1 MTSFPLDRPIDE
13 LERTARKLRGRI
25 IEMSH
30 KSGAAHL
37 GSALS
42 CVDLLL
48 AAYACGVRVDPLR
61 PNAEDRD
68 RLILSKG
75 HAASAL
81 YAVAAE
87 VGFFPETLLETFGE
101 NGSKLPEQ
109 PAPHL
114 LPGIEAATGSLGHGL
129 PLGVGMALASRIRG
143 LGFRVVVVM
152 SDGECNEG
160 SVWEAAMFAA
170 AQKLHNLT
178 VLVDYNK
185 WQATGRSDEVM
196 ALAPLVGKFRA
207 FGWEARDVDGH
218 DLKVLGTRLTLA
230 ADQVVD
236 RPVAFICHT
245 IKGRGV
251 SFMEDDNNWHY
262 RVPTAEEVSRARQE
276 LGLEAKRDAGGA
288 S

>member
-1 MTSFPLDRPIDE
+1 MTSFPLDRSIDE
-13 LERTARKLRGRI
+13 LEHTARKLRGRI

-42 CVDLLL
+42 CVEMLF
-48 AAYACGVRVDPLR
+48 AAYAWGVRVDPRR
-61 PNAEDRD
+61 PHAEDRD

-87 VGFFPETLLETFGE
+87 VGFFPEALLDTFGE
-101 NGSKLPEQ
+101 NGGKLPEQ
-109 PAPHL
+109 PAPRL
-114 LPGIEAATGSLGHGL
+114 LPGVEAATGSLGHGL
-129 PLGVGMALASRIRG
+129 SFGVGMALASRIRG
-143 LGFRVVVVM
+143 LGFRVVVIM

-170 AQKLHNLT
+170 AQKLDNLT
-178 VLVDYNK
+178 VLIDYNK
-185 WQATGRSDEVM
+185 WQATGRSNEVM
-196 ALAPLVGKFRA
+196 ALAPLEEKFRA
-207 FGWEARDVDGH
+207 FGWAGCEVDGH
-218 DLKVLGTRLTLA
+218 DLGKLRKELIGTA
-230 ADQVVD
+230 QSDG
-236 RPVAFICHT
+236 RPTVFVCHT

-262 RVPTAEEVSRARQE
+262 RVPTAEEVARARQE
-276 LGLEAKRDAGGA
+276 LGLDGAGGA
-288 S
+288 GDAP